1 MTIFV
6 GYKIV
11 KLLQINDNTFRGSGA
26 QEKLKK
32 SYWMQRIEIKVKSIV
47 YGCTIVRTRITEG
60 KSFIL

>member
-11 KLLQINDNTFRGSGA
+11 RLLQINDNTSRGSGA